1 MLWSL
6 LMMKPLS
13 EATIFVAIAAYRD
26 PQLPLTLASLFAQA
40 QYPDRVHVGVFNQ
53 IHLQED
59 QDCVAPNRPNVLQ
72 HVLDYSESQGAC
84 WARSYVWKT
93 LLADQDFA
101 LQIDSHSRFAPH
113 WDTSL
118 LQMFAEI
125 GDARAV
131 ITHYPMGFDT
141 ETDVL
146 DPQMYTYF
154 NVQSFR
160 PTQLPEVTSGAVD
173 LQAAPKQCD
182 QTAFIAAGSLFGRAD
197 MFKRVPYDPY
207 IYFHGEEITYAARL
221 WTHGYN
227 LYLPNR
233 PYMWHD
239 YKNLNQR
246 PLHWQDHKQWAL
258 KDELA
263 QQRCR
268 HLLRIKQ
275 ADDVRALKNLE
286 QYGLGFERS
295 LDEYQV
301 FAGLNFRRQTLEDK
315 AKSGKQYG

>member
-1 MLWSL
+1 
-6 LMMKPLS
+6 MMKSLS

-40 QYPDRVHVGVFNQ
+40 QYPERVYVGVFNQ

-59 QDCVAPNRPNVLQ
+59 QDCLAPERANVLQ
-72 HVLDYSESQGAC
+72 HVLDYNEAQGAC

-93 LLADQDFA
+93 LLAEQDFA

-113 WDTSL
+113 WDTRL
-118 LQMFAEI
+118 LQMYAEI

-141 ETDVL
+141 ETGEQ
-146 DPQMYTYF
+146 DPLMYTYF

-173 LQAAPKQCD
+173 LQAAPKRCA
-182 QTAFIAAGSLFGRAD
+182 QTAFVAAGSLFGRAE
-197 MFKRVPYDPY
+197 MFKQVPYDPY
-207 IYFHGEEITYAARL
+207 IYFHGEEITYATRL

-227 LYLPNR
+227 LYLPNH

-286 QYGLGFERS
+286 QYGMGFERS

-301 FAGLNFRRQTLEDK
+301 FSGIHFRRQTLEDK

>member
-1 MLWSL
+1 
-6 LMMKPLS
+6 MKPLS
-13 EATIFVAIAAYRD
+13 ATTIFVSIASYRD
-26 PQLPLTLASLFAQA
+26 SQLPLTVASLFAQA
-40 QYPDRVHVGVFNQ
+40 EHPERVFVGVFNQ

-59 QDCVAPNRPNVLQ
+59 QDCVASDRPNLLQ
-72 HVLDYSESQGAC
+72 HVLDYNEAQGAC
-84 WARSYVWKT
+84 WARGYVWNT
-93 LLADQDFA
+93 LLAEQDFA

-160 PTQLPEVTSGAVD
+160 PTQLPEVTSGAVAV
-173 LQAAPKQCD
+173 QAAPKHCA

-207 IYFHGEEITYAARL
+207 IYFHGEEITYATRL

>member
-1 MLWSL
+1 
-6 LMMKPLS
+6 MMKPLS
-13 EATIFVAIAAYRD
+13 EATIFIAIAAYRD

-173 LQAAPKQCD
+173 LQAAPKQCA

-207 IYFHGEEITYAARL
+207 IYFHGEEITYATRL

-275 ADDVRALKNLE
+275 ADDVHALKNLE

-301 FAGLNFRRQTLEDK
+301 FAGLNFRRQALKDK

>member
-1 MLWSL
+1 
-6 LMMKPLS
+6 MKPLS
-13 EATIFVAIAAYRD
+13 AATIFVSIAAYRD
-26 PQLPLTLASLFAQA
+26 PQLPLTVASLFAQA
-40 QYPDRVHVGVFNQ
+40 EHPERVFVGVFNQ

-59 QDCVAPNRPNVLQ
+59 QDCVAPERANVLQ
-72 HVLDYSESQGAC
+72 HVLDYNEAQGAC

-93 LLADQDFA
+93 LLAEQDFA

-113 WDTSL
+113 WDTRL
-118 LQMFAEI
+118 LQMYAEI

-141 ETDVL
+141 ETGEQ
-146 DPQMYTYF
+146 DPLMYTYF

-173 LQAAPKQCD
+173 LQAAPKRCA
-182 QTAFIAAGSLFGRAD
+182 QTAFVAAGSLFGRAE
-197 MFKRVPYDPY
+197 MFKQVPYDPY
-207 IYFHGEEITYAARL
+207 IYFHGEEITYATRL

-233 PYMWHD
+233 PFMWHD
-239 YKNLNQR
+239 YKNLNKR
-246 PLHWQDHKQWAL
+246 RLHWQDHKQWTL

-268 HLLRIKQ
+268 HLLRIKK
-275 ADDVRALKNLE
+275 ADDVRALHQLE

-301 FAGLNFRRQTLEDK
+301 FAGLNFRRQSLEDK